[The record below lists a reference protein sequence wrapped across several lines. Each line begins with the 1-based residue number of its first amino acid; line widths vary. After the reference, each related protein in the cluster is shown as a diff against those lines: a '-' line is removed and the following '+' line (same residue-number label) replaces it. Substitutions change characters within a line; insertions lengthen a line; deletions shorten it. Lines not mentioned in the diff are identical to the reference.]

1 MSDVLASVFVAAEY
15 RDAARAEISAQ
26 LSTEGVSYDTSGFF
40 SAELSETGD
49 APTTHYMSS
58 GYWHA
63 NELEALVNGVTPRVV
78 KFGDVQAAMI
88 SLGLRPVVPVEP
100 EPMQGNEA

>member
-1 MSDVLASVFVAAEY
+1 MNVFASVIVAAAD

-26 LSTEGVSYDTSGFF
+26 LSTEGVPYDTSGFF
-40 SAELSETGD
+40 GAELSETGD
-49 APTTHYMSS
+49 APATHYMSS

-78 KFGDVQAAMI
+78 KFGDVQAAITSM
-88 SLGLRPVVPVEP
+88 GLRSVTPAE
-100 EPMQGNEA
+100 QQLGNKL

>member
-1 MSDVLASVFVAAEY
+1 MSDVIATVFVTAEC

-26 LSTEGVSYDTSGFF
+26 LSTEGAPYDTSGFF

-49 APTTHYMSS
+49 APATHYMSS

-63 NELEALVNGVTPRVV
+63 NELEAMVNGVTPRVV
-78 KFGDVQAAMI
+78 KFGDVQAAITSM
-88 SLGLRPVVPVEP
+88 GLRSVTPAE
-100 EPMQGNEA
+100 QQLGNKL

>member
-1 MSDVLASVFVAAEY
+1 MSDVLASVFVAAEH
-15 RDAARAEISAQ
+15 RDAARAEIAAQ
-26 LSTEGVSYDTSGFF
+26 LSTEDVPYDTSGFF

-49 APTTHYMSS
+49 APATHYMSS

-88 SLGLRPVVPVEP
+88 SLGLRPVVPAEELP
-100 EPMQGNEA
+100 GNAA

>member
-26 LSTEGVSYDTSGFF
+26 LSTEGAPYDTSGLF

-49 APTTHYMSS
+49 VPATHYMSS

-63 NELEALVNGVTPRVV
+63 NELETLVNGVTPRVV
-78 KFGDVQAAMI
+78 KFGDVQAAITSM
-88 SLGLRPVVPVEP
+88 GLRSVTPAE
-100 EPMQGNEA
+100 QQLGNTL